1 MQLLD
6 LKDAAARA
14 GVSVSTIRRRLK
26 EDRFGGHAVQVGR
39 RWKIPVD
46 ALFLPAETGPVE
58 RESGPHWI
66 SPPQF
71 GAGWKMLDRAKMV
84 SFVEQLI
91 EKTHPD
97 FIVVGVR
104 KGERIV
110 SVLKLVPKKYREIV
124 YHFDY
129 FKLLPEDECKERL
142 KGKTILLLDDTMQ
155 RGRNLRLVREWFE
168 EQSERSAKIHIGCLF
183 VGLEIR
189 NRGDLEVPDVI
200 AYRELDDSTY
210 RLATAELSHVHRC
223 LWPLDENHPIVWITM
238 PELPSDESV
247 FQALGK
253 LGRLLELPSP
263 LQEANVRMVVVDQI
277 TMPSWQSLGIPKTA
291 HDWPNKK
298 LRLLLDSNSKQLLI
312 AGIWFPSLRAGKHW
326 LSTHLPSSADPWYP
340 YMYVQDRE
348 TWRKLTPEQQ
358 ALSMFGAWAI
368 YCGVRLICTAII
380 ELVRECPEGF
390 PSSSEDWHIEN
401 EDFIRSFGKPHA
413 ERIAKHV
420 RQEISTALQV
430 GRTAIRGEEQIVL
443 HELQPAP
450 VMTDK
455 ITVHDHV
462 QPLRQ
467 VLHRK
472 SQDWEHK
479 ESVKEGFPGLS
490 YEELSEILGEE
501 LDCIL
506 DIALDYGFAKPDI
519 RVDFPDNSV
528 VVQRAYKSTEQN
540 SEEEVGMTEGMLVDK
555 RLLATVPLLCHMFKS
570 YNPGQPLRQLV
581 FNKLLVNLQ
590 ANLAKGA
597 INPSNSEG
605 VDQILVKE
613 IPEKFGPLAYTPDV
627 LTPNISKPI
636 VSYLFGKRVI
646 KDPFGKEEQGQTIVL
661 ENPIDNVD
669 SLLESLQSVWSER
682 GETVDADLGL
692 LCKLCAVPSFGSG
705 VPTSGNLLTALA
717 ASSSER
723 RFVHY
728 CSALID
734 LWHASVNSI
743 LNRLGEKVST
753 GQSLAD
759 AYSDVQTMVRAGGS
773 LSDKVGWYKNL
784 RSIRTALD
792 EFNPGREFVIAR
804 RRLLSRIEVEPRTDP
819 DSKAGFVVTI
829 EPLVR
834 LYGIMVRFTATQ
846 FGLVTDPL
854 AKSPTGLQP
863 RTKFNPSDPDDEPCN
878 FAEVCMA
885 LRTQGSV
892 EIEEAAVALDKLS
905 SSGEGQMGQEA
916 ITSLL
921 KVWQVVDKIIK
932 VGGAEA

>member
-14 GVSVSTIRRRLK
+14 GVSVSTVRRRLN
-26 EDRFGGHAVQVGR
+26 EDRFGGRAVQVGR
-39 RWKIPVD
+39 RWKIPAD
-46 ALFLPAETGPVE
+46 ALFLPAETRTVE
-58 RESGPHWI
+58 SESGPHWI

-71 GAGWKMLDRAKMV
+71 GPGWKMLDRAKMV

-110 SVLKLVPKKYREIV
+110 SVLKLVPGKHRGIV

-129 FKLLPEDECKERL
+129 FKLLPEDECKETL
-142 KGKTILLLDDTMQ
+142 KGKTILLLDDTVQ
-155 RGRNLRLVREWFE
+155 RGRSLRLVREWFKE
-168 EQSERSAKIHIGCLF
+168 HSEKSAKVSIGCLF
-183 VGLEIR
+183 VRLETR
-189 NRGDLEVPDVI
+189 NRGALEVPDVI

-223 LWPLDENHPIVWITM
+223 LWPLDENHPIVWIKM
-238 PELPSDESV
+238 PELPPHERM
-247 FQALGK
+247 FQTLRK
-253 LGRLLELPSP
+253 LGRLLELPS
-263 LQEANVRMVVVDQI
+263 LSQEADVRMVVVDHI
-277 TMPSWQSLGIPKTA
+277 TMPSWQSLGMPKTA

-298 LRLLLDSNSKQLLI
+298 LRFLLDSNSKQLLI
-312 AGIWFPSLRAGKHW
+312 AGIWFPSLQATKRW
-326 LSTHLPSSADPWYP
+326 LSTHLPSSAHPWYP
-340 YMYVQDRE
+340 YMHVQDQE
-348 TWRKLTPEQQ
+348 TWCKLTLEQQ
-358 ALSMFGAWAI
+358 ALSMFGAWTI
-368 YCGVRLICTAII
+368 YCGVRLICAAIT

-390 PSSSEDWHIEN
+390 PGSSEDWHIEN
-401 EDFIRSFGKPHA
+401 EDFIRSFGKPNA
-413 ERIAKHV
+413 ERIANHI
-420 RQEISTALQV
+420 RQEISTALHV
-430 GRTAIRGEEQIVL
+430 GRAAMPMGEQMVL
-443 HELQPAP
+443 HEVQPVP

-455 ITVHDHV
+455 ITIHDHV
-462 QPLRQ
+462 QSLRQ
-467 VLHRK
+467 VLHQK

-479 ESVKEGFPGLS
+479 ESAKEGFPGLS
-490 YEELSEILGEE
+490 YEELSAILGKE

-519 RVDFPDNSV
+519 RVTLLDNSV
-528 VVQRAYKSTEQN
+528 AVKRAYKSTEQN
-540 SEEEVGMTEGMLVDK
+540 SEDDVGMTEGMLVDK
-555 RLLATVPLLCHMFKS
+555 RLLATVPLLCHTFEY

-590 ANLAKGA
+590 ANLAKGV

-627 LTPNISKPI
+627 LTPNISKPL

-646 KDPFGKEEQGQTIVL
+646 KDLFGKEEQSQTIVL
-661 ENPIDNVD
+661 ENPIDNID
-669 SLLESLQSVWSER
+669 SLLESLQSVWSEKD
-682 GETVDADLGL
+682 ESVYADLGL
-692 LCKLCAVPSFGSG
+692 LCKLCAVPNFGSG
-705 VPTSGNLLTALA
+705 VPTSGNLLTVLA

-734 LWHASVNSI
+734 LWSAGVNST
-743 LNRLGEKVST
+743 LNRLHEKVNT
-753 GQSLAD
+753 GQSLAA
-759 AYSDVQTMVRAGGS
+759 AYSDVQTMLRASGS

-792 EFNPGREFVIAR
+792 KFNPGREFVMAK
-804 RRLLSRIEVEPRTDP
+804 RRLLSRIEIEPRTDP
-819 DSKAGFVVTI
+819 DSKAGLIITI
-829 EPLVR
+829 ETLLH
-834 LYGIMVRFTATQ
+834 LYGTMVRSAATQ
-846 FGLVTDPL
+846 FGLVTGSL
-854 AKSPTGLQP
+854 AKNPTGLQP

-878 FAEVCMA
+878 FAEVCMV
-885 LRTQGSV
+885 LRTQGPV

-905 SSGEGQMGQEA
+905 SLGEGEMDQEA

-932 VGGAEA
+932 GGGAEA